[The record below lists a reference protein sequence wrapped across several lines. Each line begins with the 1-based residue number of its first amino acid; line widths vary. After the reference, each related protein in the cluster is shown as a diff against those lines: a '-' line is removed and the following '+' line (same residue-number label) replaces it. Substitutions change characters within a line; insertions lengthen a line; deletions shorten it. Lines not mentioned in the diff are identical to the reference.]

1 KPFDTSSGLSS
12 HLKKIHHESP
22 PRVQTKLFP
31 SPKENEI
38 VCRTC
43 FKPVEDGLSLSLSLT
58 IAASFTIMKSPPI
71 LIVPPNHT
79 VSDIANISPS
89 FIPTS
94 SFTSRNITLQDSK
107 TEENLI
113 VNLNSLPPPSQQSL
127 VDFQLNKKKSVTFY
141 NKKDSYLPSSP
152 KNQDSSSS
160 PTRSCSLCDFVA
172 RKKTGLRLHILQKHP
187 SHLDLHKPA
196 AVSSNSILP
205 VTTNSSSAPQP
216 KFSCDL
222 CNVSCNTAKG
232 LRVHRRLVHKIP
244 VNKFGKPTSTPSDN
258 APPPLDHPIND
269 SHPQDLIPNSRPPIS
284 LLGNTLHY
292 DFPLPSSFICP
303 IFGCGR
309 QFSTQSWFTTN
320 NSLKKHLAS
329 YHKIQISDVSNS
341 CSICLQKILKKSSA
355 HSCLKNLQHLPNN
368 SSSTTDNN

>member
-1 KPFDTSSGLSS
+1 MPIVPKPPSPCCRSSVVDIPSSPEVFQNISIKKGVLRCKFCEKPFDTSSGLSS

-38 VCRTC
+38 
-43 FKPVEDGLSLSLSLT
+43 
-58 IAASFTIMKSPPI
+58 
-71 LIVPPNHT
+71 
-79 VSDIANISPS
+79 
-89 FIPTS
+89 
-94 SFTSRNITLQDSK
+94 
-107 TEENLI
+107 
-113 VNLNSLPPPSQQSL
+113 QSL

-269 SHPQDLIPNSRPPIS
+269 SPPQDLIPNSRPPIS